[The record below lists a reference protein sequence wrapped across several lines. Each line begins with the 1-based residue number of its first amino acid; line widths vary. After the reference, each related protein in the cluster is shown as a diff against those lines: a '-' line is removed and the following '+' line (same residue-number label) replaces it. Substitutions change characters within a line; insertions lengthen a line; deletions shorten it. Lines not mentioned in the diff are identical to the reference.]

1 MASPIERYRGREP
14 RLLEHAHRDGKPP
27 EPSSSALVTQDE
39 AKESAGK
46 MGLTLSEATDIVS
59 KPPGNKPWPYRHFTV
74 EQVKEIGAIVSEWLK
89 IKLATIHTDTV
100 DELLSKNKAL
110 TTRVGEL
117 SNEVADFRSELAK
130 LRNELE
136 RARKK

>member
-1 MASPIERYRGREP
+1 MTSPIERYRAREP
-14 RLLEHAHRDGKPP
+14 KALEHAHRDGPPP
-27 EPSSSALVTQDE
+27 EPMSFALVTQDE
-39 AKESAGK
+39 AKEAAGK
-46 MGLTLSEATDIVS
+46 LGIPLEDATAIILR
-59 KPPGNKPWPYRHFTV
+59 PPGNKPWPYRHFSV

-89 IKLATIHTDTV
+89 IKLATIQTDAV

-110 TTRVGEL
+110 THRVGEL
-117 SNEVADFRSELAK
+117 SNEVAGFRSEMAK

>member
-14 RLLEHAHRDGKPP
+14 KAQENAHRDGPPP
-27 EPSSSALVTQDE
+27 EPVSSALVTMEE

-46 MGLTLSEATDIVS
+46 LGLPLEDATAIILR
-59 KPPGNKPWPYRHFTV
+59 PPGNKPWPYRHFTV

-89 IKLATIHTDTV
+89 IKLATIQTDTV
-100 DELLSKNKAL
+100 DELLGKNKAL

-117 SNEVADFRSELAK
+117 SNEVAGFRSEMAK

-136 RARKK
+136 RARKR

>member
-1 MASPIERYRGREP
+1 MASPIERYRAREP
-14 RLLEHAHRDGKPP
+14 KMIENAHRDGPPP
-27 EPSSSALVTQDE
+27 EPVSSALVTQDE

-89 IKLATIHTDTV
+89 IKLATIQTDTV

-110 TTRVGEL
+110 TDRL
-117 SNEVADFRSELAK
+117 I
-130 LRNELE
+130 ELE
-136 RARKK
+136 ARLADLEKGK